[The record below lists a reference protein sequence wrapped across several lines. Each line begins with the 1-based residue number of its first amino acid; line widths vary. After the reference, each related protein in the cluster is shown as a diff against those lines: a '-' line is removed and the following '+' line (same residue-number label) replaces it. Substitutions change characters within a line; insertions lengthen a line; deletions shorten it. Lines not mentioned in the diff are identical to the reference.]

1 MPIFPLTQTELWI
14 LRALFVIPIL
24 IGIGSRALA
33 GGTILEVVIGGGVI
47 GGLSF
52 IPLAFLYFIYL
63 FGKRR
68 PAHHA

>member
-1 MPIFPLTQTELWI
+1 MALFPLTQTELWI
-14 LRALFVIPIL
+14 LRVLFVIPVL
-24 IGIGSRALA
+24 IGIGSRAFA
-33 GGTILEVVIGGGVI
+33 GGSILEVVVGGGVI

-68 PAHHA
+68 PAQHT